1 MGEAADQVG
10 WQAKTIFERRMSVTE
25 NIPTHHT
32 FIEPMGSLCKTIDF
46 NCHFLLG
53 VSRVFSLD
61 KELGPGGQTKSCLW
75 KYSYFVGVYEDKTKG
90 FLQIVGWLLGFQ
102 AN

>member
-1 MGEAADQVG
+1 MGKAAGQVG
-10 WQAKTIFERRMSVTE
+10 WQAKSVFERRMSVTE

-32 FIEPMGSLCKTIDF
+32 SIEPMGSLCKTIDF

-61 KELGPGGQTKSCLW
+61 KELGPEGQTRSCL
-75 KYSYFVGVYEDKTKG
+75 
-90 FLQIVGWLLGFQ
+90 
-102 AN
+102 